1 MGFFSWLF
9 RKSKQKNIKIGLALG
24 SGGAKGFAHL
34 GALRAFEENGIEFD
48 IVAGTSIGSI
58 VGAFYA
64 NGYSSVDILELLK
77 RIDFSE
83 FKKLFMMQIDS
94 SGLYQVIKNQ
104 LGDLD
109 FNELKKPFKAV
120 ATELETGKE
129 KVFESGNVA
138 KALSASSSIPPFFR
152 PVIIDGVKYIDGAY
166 TNAIPADLVK
176 NMGADYVVGIDLST
190 NKSKAGLL
198 KLIFPTYKSEVENP
212 SAKGYEFSD
221 VMLHPDLNEFSSVS
235 VGAGSF
241 MYDIGYHHAL
251 SFIPKIK
258 KDLEELKNKR
268 KKGIN

>member
-1 MGFFSWLF
+1 MSFFSWILK
-9 RKSKQKNIKIGLALG
+9 KSKQRNIKIGLALG

-83 FKKLFMMQIDS
+83 
-94 SGLYQVIKNQ
+94 
-104 LGDLD
+104 
-109 FNELKKPFKAV
+109 LKKPFKAV

-152 PVIIDGVKYIDGAY
+152 PVIIDGIKYIDGAY
-166 TNAIPADLVK
+166 TNAIPADIVK

-190 NKSKAGLL
+190 NKSKAGII
-198 KLIFPTYKSEVENP
+198 KMIFPTYKSEVENP
-212 SAKGYEFSD
+212 SAKGYEYSD

-251 SFIPKIK
+251 SFVPKIK
-258 KDLEELKNKR
+258 KDIEELKKGKS
-268 KKGIN
+268 KKGRN

>member
-1 MGFFSWLF
+1 MGFFSWLLK
-9 RKSKQKNIKIGLALG
+9 KSKPRKIKVGLALG

-34 GALRAFEENGIEFD
+34 GALKAFEENGIEFD
-48 IVAGTSIGSI
+48 LISGTSIGSI

-77 RIDFSE
+77 RIDFNE
-83 FKKLFMMQIDS
+83 FKKLFMMQIDA

-129 KVFESGNVA
+129 KVFDSGNVA
-138 KALSASSSIPPFFR
+138 KALSASSSIPPFFK
-152 PVIIDGVKYIDGAY
+152 PVIIDGVRYIDGAY

-176 NMGADYVVGIDLST
+176 KMGADYVVGIDLST
-190 NKSKAGLL
+190 TTSRAGIL
-198 KLIFPTYKSEVENP
+198 KKLFPTYKSDVENP
-212 SAKGYEFSD
+212 KGKGYEFSD

-235 VGAGSF
+235 ISAGSF

-258 KDLEELKNKR
+258 EDLENLKRGKSR
-268 KKGIN
+268 GK

>member
-83 FKKLFMMQIDS
+83 FKKLFMMQ
-94 SGLYQVIKNQ
+94 
-104 LGDLD
+104 
-109 FNELKKPFKAV
+109 LKKPFKAV

-190 NKSKAGLL
+190 NKSKPGIL

-258 KDLEELKNKR
+258 KDLEELKNKK